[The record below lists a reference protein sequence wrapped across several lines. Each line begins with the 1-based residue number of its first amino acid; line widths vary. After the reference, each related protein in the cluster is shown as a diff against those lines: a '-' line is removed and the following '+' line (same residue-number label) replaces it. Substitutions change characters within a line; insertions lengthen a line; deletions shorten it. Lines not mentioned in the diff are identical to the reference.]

1 MERRTIYTL
10 GGLGAA
16 IALVA
21 VVFGRAPHAAAEAR
35 VPTDKAEILEKLPY
49 ASTDARSREIGKLRQ
64 LLAQSPQ
71 NLRAAT
77 RLARLD
83 IELSRERSDPRFLG
97 HAQAAL
103 APWWSDPN
111 APVEVLVLE
120 ATIEQSLHDFE
131 SALAD
136 LDRALAIEPGH
147 VQALLTRAVVL
158 TVRGRYDEARA
169 TCARLRDRT
178 PPLVVTVCET
188 GIDGVTGHAKEAYER
203 LAGVLERSRE
213 DSKDSE
219 AWARSSLG
227 ELALRTGDWDAAAKH
242 FARTL
247 ELDPEDAYV
256 RGAYADLMIDRG
268 MFGDAIALTKGREVN
283 DALLLRL
290 AIAERRSR
298 AKEAEAHVA
307 MLAARFDASRL
318 RGDVVHRRE
327 ESRFELSLRDDPKKA
342 LALAQANWEV
352 QKEPWDVRVFVEAAL
367 AAREP
372 KAAEPVLAWLE
383 ASKLEDPVIAKAAAS
398 LRGTR

>member
-1 MERRTIYTL
+1 MDRRTIYTL

-35 VPTDKAEILEKLPY
+35 VPTDRGEVLETLPY
-49 ASTDARSREIGKLRQ
+49 AATDARSREIAKLREG
-64 LLAQSPQ
+64 LAANPN

-103 APWWSDPN
+103 APWWGDAD
-111 APVEVLVLE
+111 APVEVLVLR

-136 LDRALAIEPGH
+136 LDRALAVEPTH
-147 VQALLTRAVVL
+147 LQALLTRAVVL

-169 TCARLRDRT
+169 TCARLNGGA
-178 PPLVVTVCET
+178 PELVVVVCET
-188 GIDGVTGHAKEAYER
+188 GIDGVTGHAKAAYDR
-203 LAGVLERSRE
+203 LGAILDTASEE
-213 DSKDSE
+213 SKESE

-227 ELALRTGDWDAAAKH
+227 ELALRVGDWDAAEKH
-242 FARTL
+242 FKRTL
-247 ELDPEDAYV
+247 EIDPDDAYV
-256 RGAYADLMIDRG
+256 RGAYADLLIDRSRFAEA
-268 MFGDAIALTKGREVN
+268 MDLTKGHEVN

-290 AIAERRSR
+290 AIAERRAKSR
-298 AKEAEAHVA
+298 NAAEHIA
-307 MLAARFDASRL
+307 MLAARFDASRA

-327 ESRFELSLRDDPKKA
+327 ESRFELSLRDDAGKA
-342 LALAQANWEV
+342 LSLARANWEV
-352 QKEPWDVRVFVEAAL
+352 QKEPWDVRVFVEAAR
-367 AAREP
+367 AAKDRR
-372 KAAEPVLAWLE
+372 AAEPVLAWLA
-383 ASKLEDPVIAKAAAS
+383 ASKLEDPIIAQVAAE
-398 LRGTR
+398 LR